1 MTITEPT
8 LSSVATGFVDELTG
22 VTSRVL
28 RGFRETGTT
37 TAYGTVGI
45 YERIPGENILVLV
58 NDTGPFGQDEPP
70 DVAVVGFDGVVYQ
83 GNPARG
89 GAVHRYRRIFEAH
102 EDVTTVVH
110 VHSPHLGAWA
120 QTHRPLPIN
129 YVPVQRF
136 NLVRELPIYIDRTQG
151 EDEFILEVLEG
162 SRSFRHPR
170 SQWWI
175 DRVGSK
181 GPAAYSRGHR
191 PSRGGRPAPDSGR
204 GTQWIKALRAG
215 RAGAAV
221 HHVRTHRE
229 GTAEGVTAVSAA
241 ISSHHAAPYGIAR
254 KGPHHHGI

>member
-22 VTSRVL
+22 IASRIL

-45 YERIPGENILVLV
+45 YERIRGEDILVLI

-151 EDEFILEVLEG
+151 EDEFILEVLAGDPDHFATLEANGGSTVWGRKGLLRTAEDIVLLEEG
-162 SRSFRHPR
+162 ARLQILAEALS
-170 SQWWI
+170 
-175 DRVGSK
+175 GSK
-181 GPAAYSRGHR
+181 PFGPGVLAQQFTM
-191 PSRGGRPAPDSGR
+191 SGL
-204 GTQWIKALRAG
+204 TERA
-215 RAGAAV
+215 RQ
-221 HHVRTHRE
+221 
-229 GTAEGVTAVSAA
+229 
-241 ISSHHAAPYGIAR
+241 
-254 KGPHHHGI
+254 KGLLA

>member
-151 EDEFILEVLEG
+151 EDEFILEVLARDPDHFATLEANGGSTVWGRKGLLRTAEDIVLLEEG
-162 SRSFRHPR
+162 ARLQILAEALS
-170 SQWWI
+170 
-175 DRVGSK
+175 GSK
-181 GPAAYSRGHR
+181 PFGPGVLAQQFTM
-191 PSRGGRPAPDSGR
+191 SGL
-204 GTQWIKALRAG
+204 TERA
-215 RAGAAV
+215 RQ
-221 HHVRTHRE
+221 
-229 GTAEGVTAVSAA
+229 
-241 ISSHHAAPYGIAR
+241 
-254 KGPHHHGI
+254 KGLLP